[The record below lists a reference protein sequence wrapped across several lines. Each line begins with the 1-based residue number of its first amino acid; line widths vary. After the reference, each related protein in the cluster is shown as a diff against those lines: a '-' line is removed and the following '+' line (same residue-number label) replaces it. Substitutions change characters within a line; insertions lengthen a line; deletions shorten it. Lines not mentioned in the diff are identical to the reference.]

1 MMRKYLAKICQKK
14 KVNVTDGSD
23 DNNSKSNSTK
33 VTPISDMDN
42 EEEAKKLKYKKTT
55 WCWF

>member
-33 VTPISDMDN
+33 VTPISNIDK
-42 EEEAKKLKYKKTT
+42 EEQAKKLRNIRK
-55 WCWF
+55 